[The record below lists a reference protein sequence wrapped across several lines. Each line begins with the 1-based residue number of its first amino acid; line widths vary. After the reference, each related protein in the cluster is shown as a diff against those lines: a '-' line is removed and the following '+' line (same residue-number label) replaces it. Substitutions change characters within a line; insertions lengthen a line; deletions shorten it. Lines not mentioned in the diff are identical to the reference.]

1 LTIGDREKALLLS
14 KFGGP
19 KAIVPVYTEE
29 SLILTVKDATDAP
42 FVVVSGIVG
51 VLGITVM
58 TTDSGGGG
66 GGGGGGPGGGA
77 LPLNLKPSQIHQPL
91 AIVLT

>member
-1 LTIGDREKALLLS
+1 MLLLS
-14 KFGGP
+14 KFGAP
-19 KAIVPVYTEE
+19 KVIVPVYREE

-42 FVVVSGIVG
+42 FVAVSGIVG
-51 VLGITVM
+51 VLGVTVM
-58 TTDSGGGG
+58 TTDNGPGGGSG
-66 GGGGGGPGGGA
+66 TGGPGGGP